1 MSWEYRIGSCKLCN
15 CMLQKDDVY
24 HLLGKTPIEG
34 ILCEEC
40 MIEIHKCERCGIAQ
54 PYCNDCV

>member
-1 MSWEYRIGSCKLCN
+1 MGYETHVGSCNLCKHPV
-15 CMLQKDDVY
+15 LIDDVY
-24 HLLGKTPIEG
+24 YKIGETLLEG

-40 MIEIHKCERCGIAQ
+40 MDDIHKCERCGITQ